1 MNPAGTEILTLTA
14 YFAERERH
22 GGRFLAEEL
31 LDRYDQRSI
40 ATSVMLR
47 GIASFGPAHVVR
59 SDRSLSLSEDPPVT
73 LTAVDS
79 AGRIVPLAEEVAGL
93 LGRGVLTLERGRTL
107 PDPTSV
113 EDVRLSV
120 YLGRR
125 QRVAGA
131 AGYLR
136 VCEVFHR
143 LGFLSAEVFLG
154 VDGTV
159 SGQRRRARF
168 FSRNADVPLVVVGV
182 GTSAQAAAA
191 LTELR
196 PHLSDPLIT
205 LERIVVCKNAG
216 RTFAEPS
223 TVAGEFL
230 KVTVRTDEDSRY
242 EGTPVH
248 RALVSRLMQTDH
260 ANGATV
266 LRSIWGYHGAQ
277 APHGDQ
283 LFQLARHVPVST
295 VIVDTAESIAAS
307 YPVIDELTAGHGLVT
322 CETVPAMLAVD
333 NGRTRGG
340 LRLE

>member
-1 MNPAGTEILTLTA
+1 MNPIGTEILTLTA

-22 GGRFLAEEL
+22 SGRFLAEEL
-31 LDRYDQRSI
+31 LDRYDQQSI

-73 LTAVDS
+73 LTAADS
-79 AGRIVPLAEEVAGL
+79 ADRIIPLAEEVAGVVD
-93 LGRGVLTLERGRTL
+93 RGVLTLERGRTL
-107 PDPTSV
+107 PDPASSD
-113 EDVRLSV
+113 DVRLSV

-159 SGQRRRARF
+159 SGERRRARF
-168 FSRNADVPLVVVGV
+168 FSRNADVPLIVVGV
-182 GTSAQAAAA
+182 GTAAQAEAA

-196 PHLSDPLIT
+196 PHLADPLIT

-216 RTFAEPS
+216 HVIAEPGR
-223 TVAGEFL
+223 VPGGYL
-230 KVTVRTDEDSRY
+230 KVTVRTDEDSRHD
-242 EGTPVH
+242 GTPVH

-295 VIVDTAESIAAS
+295 VIVDTADSIAAS
-307 YPVIDELTAGHGLVT
+307 YPVIDELTVTHGLVT
-322 CETVPAMLAVD
+322 CETVPAMLALD
-333 NGRTRGG
+333 NGRARGG

>member
-1 MNPAGTEILTLTA
+1 MNPIGQEILTLTA

-31 LDRYDQRSI
+31 LDRYDQQSI

-79 AGRIVPLAEEVAGL
+79 ADRIIPLAEEVAGVVD
-93 LGRGVLTLERGRTL
+93 RGVLTLERGRTL
-107 PDPTSV
+107 PDPASSD
-113 EDVRLSV
+113 DVRLSV

-159 SGQRRRARF
+159 SGERRRARF
-168 FSRNADVPLVVVGV
+168 FSRNADVPLIVVGV
-182 GTSAQAAAA
+182 GTAAQAEAA

-196 PHLSDPLIT
+196 PHLADPLIT

-216 RTFAEPS
+216 HVIAEPGR
-223 TVAGEFL
+223 VPGGYL
-230 KVTVRTDEDSRY
+230 KVTVRTDEDSRHD
-242 EGTPVH
+242 GTPVH

-307 YPVIDELTAGHGLVT
+307 YPVIDELTVTHGLVT
-322 CETVPAMLAVD
+322 CETVPAMLALD
-333 NGRTRGG
+333 HGRTQGG
-340 LRLE
+340 LLLE

>member
-1 MNPAGTEILTLTA
+1 MGQEILTLTA

-31 LDRYDQRSI
+31 LDRYDQQSI

-79 AGRIVPLAEEVAGL
+79 ADRIIPLAEEVAGVVD
-93 LGRGVLTLERGRTL
+93 RGVLTLERGRTL
-107 PDPTSV
+107 PDPASSD
-113 EDVRLSV
+113 DVRLSV

-159 SGQRRRARF
+159 SGERRRARF
-168 FSRNADVPLVVVGV
+168 FSRNADVPLIVVGV
-182 GTSAQAAAA
+182 GTAAQAEAA

-196 PHLSDPLIT
+196 PHLADPLIT

-216 RTFAEPS
+216 HLIAEPGR
-223 TVAGEFL
+223 VPGGYL
-230 KVTVRTDEDSRY
+230 KVTVRTDEDSRHD
-242 EGTPVH
+242 GTPVH

-307 YPVIDELTAGHGLVT
+307 YPVIDELTVTHGLVT
-322 CETVPAMLAVD
+322 CEAVPAMLALD
-333 NGRTRGG
+333 HGRTQGG
-340 LRLE
+340 LLMQ

>member
-22 GGRFLAEEL
+22 GGRFLTEEL

-125 QRVAGA
+125 QRIAGA

-154 VDGTV
+154 VDGTA

-168 FSRNADVPLVVVGV
+168 FSRNADVPLIVVGV
-182 GTSAQAAAA
+182 GTAEQADVA

-196 PHLSDPLIT
+196 PKLADPLIT
-205 LERIVVCKNAG
+205 VERNTVCKNAG
-216 RTFAEPS
+216 RSITEPA
-223 TVAGEFL
+223 TVSGEFL
-230 KVTVRTDEDSRY
+230 KVTVRTDEDSRHD
-242 EGTPVH
+242 GTPVH
-248 RALVSRLMQTDH
+248 RALVSRLMETDH

-283 LFQLARHVPVST
+283 LLQLARHVPVST

-307 YPVIDELTAGHGLVT
+307 YPVIDELTATHGLVT

-333 NGRTRGG
+333 NGRSRGG
-340 LRLE
+340 LGLD

>member
-1 MNPAGTEILTLTA
+1 MNPIGQEILTLTA

-22 GGRFLAEEL
+22 GGRSLAEEL
-31 LDRYDQRSI
+31 LDRYDQQSV

-79 AGRIVPLAEEVAGL
+79 ADRIIPLAEEVAGVVD
-93 LGRGVLTLERGRTL
+93 RGVLTLERGRTL
-107 PDPTSV
+107 PDPASSD
-113 EDVRLSV
+113 DVRLSV

-159 SGQRRRARF
+159 SGERRRARF
-168 FSRNADVPLVVVGV
+168 FSRNADVPLIVVGV
-182 GTSAQAAAA
+182 GTAAQAEAA

-196 PHLSDPLIT
+196 PHLADPLIT

-216 RTFAEPS
+216 PVMAEPGR
-223 TVAGEFL
+223 VPGGYL
-230 KVTVRTDEDSRY
+230 KVTVRTDEDSRHD
-242 EGTPVH
+242 GTPVH

-307 YPVIDELTAGHGLVT
+307 YPVIDELTVTHGLVT
-322 CETVPAMLAVD
+322 CEIVPAMLALD
-333 NGRTRGG
+333 HGRTQGG
-340 LRLE
+340 LLLE

>member
-125 QRVAGA
+125 QRIAGA

-154 VDGTV
+154 VDGTA

-168 FSRNADVPLVVVGV
+168 FSRNADVPLIVVGV
-182 GTSAQAAAA
+182 GTAEQADVA

-196 PHLSDPLIT
+196 PKLADPLIT
-205 LERIVVCKNAG
+205 VERNTVCKNAG
-216 RTFAEPS
+216 RSIAEPA
-223 TVAGEFL
+223 TVSGEFL
-230 KVTVRTDEDSRY
+230 KVTVRTDEDSRHD
-242 EGTPVH
+242 GTPVH
-248 RALVSRLMQTDH
+248 RALVSRLMETDH

-283 LFQLARHVPVST
+283 LLQLARHVPVST

-307 YPVIDELTAGHGLVT
+307 YPVIDELTVTHGLVT
-322 CETVPAMLAVD
+322 CEIVPAMLALD
-333 NGRTRGG
+333 HGRTQGG
-340 LRLE
+340 LLME

>member
-1 MNPAGTEILTLTA
+1 MNPTGTEIMTLTA
-14 YFAERERH
+14 YFAERERN

-79 AGRIVPLAEEVAGL
+79 ADRIVPLADEVADVL
-93 LGRGVLTLERGRTL
+93 DRGVLTLERGRTL
-107 PDPTSV
+107 PDPASS

-136 VCEVFHR
+136 VCEVLHR

-182 GTSAQAAAA
+182 GTAAQADAA

-196 PHLSDPLIT
+196 PQLADPLIT
-205 LERIVVCKNAG
+205 VERNTLCKNAG

-223 TVAGEFL
+223 MVTGGFL

-266 LRSIWGYHGAQ
+266 LRGIWGYHGAQ

-283 LFQLARHVPVST
+283 LFRLARHVPVST
-295 VIVDTAESIAAS
+295 VIVDSAESIAAS
-307 YPVIDELTAGHGLVT
+307 YPVIDELTGGHGLVT

-333 NGRTRGG
+333 SGRTRGG

>member
-1 MNPAGTEILTLTA
+1 MNPIGTEILTLTA

-31 LDRYDQRSI
+31 LDRYDQHSI

-73 LTAVDS
+73 LTAVDF
-79 AGRIVPLAEEVAGL
+79 ADRIIPLAEEVAGVL
-93 LGRGVLTLERGRTL
+93 NRGVLTLERGRTL
-107 PDPTSV
+107 PDPASS
-113 EDVRLSV
+113 DVRLSV

-125 QRVAGA
+125 QRVTGA

-168 FSRNADVPLVVVGV
+168 FSRNADVPLIVVGV
-182 GTSAQAAAA
+182 GTSAQADDA
-191 LTELR
+191 LKELGT
-196 PHLSDPLIT
+196 HLADPLIT
-205 LERIVVCKNAG
+205 LERIVACKNAG
-216 RTFAEPS
+216 RVVAEPA
-223 TVAGEFL
+223 TVPGDFL
-230 KVTVRTDEDSRY
+230 KVTVRTDEDSRHD
-242 EGTPVH
+242 GTPVH

-283 LFQLARHVPVST
+283 LFQLTRHVPVST
-295 VIVDTAESIAAS
+295 VVVDTAESIAAS
-307 YPVIDELTAGHGLVT
+307 YPIIDELTATHGLVT
-322 CETVPAMLAVD
+322 CEAVPAMLAVD
-333 NGRTRGG
+333 NGRNRGG
-340 LRLE
+340 LRLT

>member
-1 MNPAGTEILTLTA
+1 MNPIGQEILTLTA

-31 LDRYDQRSI
+31 LDRYDQQSI

-79 AGRIVPLAEEVAGL
+79 ADRIIPLAEEVAGVVD
-93 LGRGVLTLERGRTL
+93 RGELTLERGRTL
-107 PDPTSV
+107 PDPASSD
-113 EDVRLSV
+113 DVRLSV

-159 SGQRRRARF
+159 SGERRRARF
-168 FSRNADVPLVVVGV
+168 FSRNADVPLIVVGV
-182 GTSAQAAAA
+182 GTAAQAEAA

-196 PHLSDPLIT
+196 PHLADPLIT

-216 RTFAEPS
+216 HVIAEPGR
-223 TVAGEFL
+223 VPGGYL
-230 KVTVRTDEDSRY
+230 KVTVRTDEDSRHD
-242 EGTPVH
+242 GTPVH

-307 YPVIDELTAGHGLVT
+307 YPVIDELTVTHGLVT
-322 CETVPAMLAVD
+322 CETVPAMLALD
-333 NGRTRGG
+333 HGRTQGG
-340 LRLE
+340 LLMQ